1 MHAEC
6 SASERGWAFEYDD
19 TLGLLSK
26 IPLLQPQPRPGA
38 GGGGAAGAGPGASRA
53 AAVQPAQARPAHG
66 WSAARRPWLIGAVRL
81 STGAEGRQTF
91 SLSASELGALERCA
105 GESAGAGF
113 LVLFVAGG
121 AVVGA
126 SRNNSMS

>member
-1 MHAEC
+1 MFDRYA
-6 SASERGWAFEYDD
+6 AVF
-19 TLGLLSK
+19 
-26 IPLLQPQPRPGA
+26 PRPGA

-66 WSAARRPWLIGAVRL
+66 WSTARRPWLIGAVRL

-126 SRNNSMS
+126 SRNLLELLGDKLALRPQTFAAVLSV